1 MNLRVHI
8 LAVTAALCLMFASH
22 APAEDDKVAAEK
34 KALQPVQTFVGD
46 WKGQGMPKGGTAAK
60 DAWSDE
66 AEWAWEFKGGH
77 AAIVFKSPANKY
89 YAGGRLVAGEKEGTY
104 TLTLTL
110 PDGKTEEKFTGTVS
124 KNGDLEVKNEAAA
137 AGRPERITF
146 ELVAKG
152 KRMLTT
158 YFAKG
163 QPLAEIGSTRKGS
176 GFGKDAQGPEC
187 VVTGGV
193 GTSTVS
199 YKGQTYYVCCGG
211 CREEFNE
218 NPEKI
223 LAEFKARKEKEKAEA
238 KK

>member
-1 MNLRVHI
+1 MASRVTI
-8 LAVTAALCLMFASH
+8 LTVAAALALVFASQVR
-22 APAEDDKVAAEK
+22 AEDEKAGAEK
-34 KALQPVQTFVGD
+34 KALTPVQTFVGE
-46 WKGQGMPKGGTAAK
+46 WKGQGMPKGGSAAK
-60 DAWSDE
+60 DAWTDE
-66 AEWAWEFKGGH
+66 SEWAWEFKGGH
-77 AAIVFKSPANKY
+77 AAIVFKSPANKFY
-89 YAGGRLVAGEKEGTY
+89 SGGRLVAGEKEGTY
-104 TLTLTL
+104 ALTMTL
-110 PDGKTEEKFTGTVS
+110 PDGKTEEKFTGTVT
-124 KNGDLEVKNEAAA
+124 KTGDLEAKNESAA

-163 QPLAEIGSTRKGS
+163 QPLAEVGATRKGS

-223 LAEFKARKEKEKAEA
+223 LAEFKERKEKEKAEA